1 MKTLLVSEVFP
12 PRVGGSGRWLWEIYR
27 RLPRESCVIVAGEAL
42 RQEEFD
48 RTHDLRLVRM
58 PLSFST
64 WGVAS
69 LSGLRQYGGTAW
81 RLRRLVRAERVGTV
95 HAGKCLP
102 EGFLA
107 WLLKR
112 WRGLPYL
119 CYVHGE
125 ELNVATTSRDLV
137 WLTRRVLHGAA
148 VVLANSHNTEG
159 MLLRDWDVPAE
170 RIRVLHPGVDT
181 GRFVPAPHDPESRAH
196 LGWGDRPVVLTVS
209 RLQKRKGHDTVIR
222 ALAEVRRTVP
232 DVLYAIVGDGEER
245 GPLERLTADLG
256 LGAHVRFHGEL
267 SDAEMLDCYQ
277 QCDLFVLANRQVG
290 QDIEGFGMVLL
301 EAQACGKPVVAGA
314 SGGTAETMRVP
325 DTGLVVPCDN
335 PEPLAALLAELLPD
349 RERLARMG
357 DAGRQWAVE
366 HFDWAALSR
375 QALDLWPG
383 WKQQSRCAARP
394 SDCPTSQTTRQISA
408 IDG

>member
-1 MKTLLVSEVFP
+1 MKTLLICEVFP
-12 PRVGGSGRWLWEIYR
+12 PRTGGSGRWLWELYR
-27 RLPRESCVIVAGEAL
+27 RLPREDFVIAAGEAP
-42 RQEEFD
+42 RQGEFD

-58 PLSFST
+58 PLNFST

-69 LSGLRQYGGTAW
+69 LSGLRQYGRTAW
-81 RLRRLVRAERVGTV
+81 RLARLARAEGVGMI

-112 WRGLPYL
+112 WYGLPYL

-125 ELNVATTSRDLV
+125 ELNVATTSRELA

-148 VVLANSHNTEG
+148 AVIANSHNTEG
-159 MLLRDWDVPAE
+159 MLRRGWEVSAE
-170 RIRVLHPGVDT
+170 QIRVLHPGVDT
-181 GRFVPAPHDPESRAH
+181 DRFVPAPRDPESRAR
-196 LGWGDRPVVLTVS
+196 LDWGDRPVLLTVS

-222 ALAEVRRTVP
+222 ALAEVRRVVP

-245 GPLERLTADLG
+245 GPLEGLVAELG

-267 SDAEMLDCYQ
+267 SDAEMLDFYQ

-290 QDIEGFGMVLL
+290 RDIEGFGMVLL

-325 DTGLVVPCDN
+325 DTGLVVSCEN
-335 PEPLAALLAELLPD
+335 PGPLAAQLVELLPD

-357 DAGRQWAVE
+357 HAGRQWVVE
-366 HFDWAALSR
+366 RFDWAALGR

-383 WKQQSRCAARP
+383 WGQAPRSAARP
-394 SDCPTSQTTRQISA
+394 AALTSSS
-408 IDG
+408 G

>member
-27 RLPRESCVIVAGEAL
+27 RLPREDNVVAAGEVP

-48 RTHDLRLVRM
+48 CTHDLRLARL
-58 PLSFST
+58 PLNFST
-64 WGVAS
+64 WSVAS
-69 LSGLRQYGGTAW
+69 LSGLRQYARTVW
-81 RLRRLVRAERVGTV
+81 RLWRLVRAERIGMI
-95 HAGKCLP
+95 HCGKCLP

-107 WLLKR
+107 WLLRR
-112 WRGLPYL
+112 WCGLPYL
-119 CYVHGE
+119 CYIHGE
-125 ELNVATTSRDLV
+125 ELTLATTSHELA

-148 VVLANSHNTEG
+148 VVIANSHNTEG
-159 MLLRDWDVPAE
+159 MLLRGWGLPTE

-181 GRFVPAPHDPESRAH
+181 DRFVPAPRDPERRGC

-222 ALAEVRRTVP
+222 ALAEARRTVP

-245 GPLERLTADLG
+245 GSLEWLVADLG

-267 SDAEMLDCYQ
+267 SDAAMLGCYQ

-314 SGGTAETMRVP
+314 SGGTAETMRAP
-325 DTGLVVPCDN
+325 DTGLVIPCDD
-335 PEPLAALLAELLPD
+335 PGPLAALLVELLPD

-357 DAGRQWAVE
+357 DAGRRWAVE

-375 QALDLWPG
+375 QALDLGPG
-383 WKQQSRCAARP
+383 WGQPHRCAAHP
-394 SDCPTSQTTRQISA
+394 AACS
-408 IDG
+408 GV